1 MGEIRRPKPRR
12 SQKPQ
17 VRVMASLRLLFPLL
31 YISSTFSMPSPE
43 AIFGPQL
50 VHLESDHLLTIP
62 SGWKLES
69 EASPDDA
76 VRLILALKQRNPE
89 QLEETLY
96 KISSPSSSFYGQ
108 HLSLAQAES
117 LVSPTED
124 TIRTVWLWL
133 RASGVTQCGDVATK
147 DFWICDMSVSTAE
160 KMMPGLKMM
169 RFRSESG
176 SSILRSLVPYQVPAA
191 VAPHLDFVGG
201 VHRFPSKSGAFQRK
215 RKANT
220 VQPRADWHLGTTP
233 TVLRE
238 RYNLSSSDV
247 GSFPGNRQ
255 MTAQF
260 LEQYFHQADVSEF
273 MRLFVGN
280 EFVHRT
286 QVDKIVGP
294 NDESGRARVEASLDV
309 DYIMSTGANIS
320 TLFWYTAGRHET
332 QEPFLEWLLSM
343 SNVTDLPSVCSV
355 SYSDY
360 ETTLSKA
367 YMERI
372 NQEFVKAGV
381 RGISVLFAS
390 GDNGAGCRE
399 KSKGNYVYNPMYPS
413 SSPFVTTVGGTVFDN
428 AFEITGEN
436 TDFISGGG
444 FSNVFDRPKY
454 QDEAVTKFLTT
465 AGNHLPD
472 SHYYNAGGRGFP
484 DLAALSDNY
493 WIVANKIPTPYISGT
508 SCSTPVWSGII
519 SLINDVRLANNK
531 TVLGFLNPMIYSKLS
546 DPTAGLTDIVKGCHV
561 GCLDSETLEGFCAQE
576 GWDPT
581 TGFGVPNYKQ
591 LIKTML
597 SF

>member
-17 VRVMASLRLLFPLL
+17 VRVMASLLLLFPLL
-31 YISSTFSMPSPE
+31 YISSTFYMPSPE

-108 HLSLAQAES
+108 HLSLAQVES

-133 RASGVTQCGDVATK
+133 RASGVTQCEDVATK

-169 RFRSESG
+169 RFRSETG

-238 RYNLSSSDV
+238 RYNLTSSDV

-294 NDESGRARVEASLDV
+294 NDESGRAREHIKQLSRKKEKVEASLDV

-332 QEPFLEWLLSM
+332 QEPFLTMPLKSQGK
-343 SNVTDLPSVCSV
+343 
-355 SYSDY
+355 
-360 ETTLSKA
+360 TLTS
-367 YMERI
+367 
-372 NQEFVKAGV
+372 FLV
-381 RGISVLFAS
+381 
-390 GDNGAGCRE
+390 GDFQ
-399 KSKGNYVYNPMYPS
+399 M
-413 SSPFVTTVGGTVFDN
+413 
-428 AFEITGEN
+428 
-436 TDFISGGG
+436 
-444 FSNVFDRPKY
+444 
-454 QDEAVTKFLTT
+454 FLTVQ
-465 AGNHLPD
+465 NI
-472 SHYYNAGGRGFP
+472 R
-484 DLAALSDNY
+484 
-493 WIVANKIPTPYISGT
+493 
-508 SCSTPVWSGII
+508 
-519 SLINDVRLANNK
+519 
-531 TVLGFLNPMIYSKLS
+531 
-546 DPTAGLTDIVKGCHV
+546 
-561 GCLDSETLEGFCAQE
+561 
-576 GWDPT
+576 
-581 TGFGVPNYKQ
+581 
-591 LIKTML
+591 
-597 SF
+597 